1 MKTTYRETN
10 FSLHCCQSSLI
21 VYIHDDTTGIVTKVP
36 LIPFPTYFYQNVH
49 RNLLLTSASGR
60 QVSAVTVFAHS
71 LCYFKERFIQEIQDQ
86 STTGVVETAIR
97 WVITVPAIWSPSA
110 KQFVRLAA
118 FEVCKYTI

>member
-1 MKTTYRETN
+1 M
-10 FSLHCCQSSLI
+10 
-21 VYIHDDTTGIVTKVP
+21 
-36 LIPFPTYFYQNVH
+36 
-49 RNLLLTSASGR
+49 
-60 QVSAVTVFAHS
+60 SAVTVFAHS

-118 FEVCKYTI
+118 FEVCIYANVELCPDTHAYTCTHMRTHARTLTRYRDACRSEALGPISGTPHTPKCGCALAIN